1 MSASEIERY
10 ERLAAL
16 TCRVARAVAELG
28 AARDGAP
35 LLAAG
40 QAEELAEL
48 AERAQ
53 ALQVLLAN
61 EVERAW
67 NAAEATARRAR
78 RAEMIGRVHDAVSA
92 ETTLPAESLSG
103 PWLNL
108 GPPSADLDP
117 AGPPSGD
124 LGPEPD
130 PPR

>member
-16 TCRVARAVAELG
+16 TAHVARAVAEL
-28 AARDGAP
+28 AAAHDDRP
-35 LLAAG
+35 LLEVG

-48 AERAQ
+48 SERLQ

-67 NAAEATARRAR
+67 NAAEATVRRAR
-78 RAEMIGRVHDAVSA
+78 RAELIGRVHDAVSA
-92 ETTLPAESLSG
+92 ETTLPVESLPG
-103 PWLNL
+103 PWLDL
-108 GPPSADLDP
+108 GPT
-117 AGPPSGD
+117 GPFTGE

-130 PPR
+130 PRR